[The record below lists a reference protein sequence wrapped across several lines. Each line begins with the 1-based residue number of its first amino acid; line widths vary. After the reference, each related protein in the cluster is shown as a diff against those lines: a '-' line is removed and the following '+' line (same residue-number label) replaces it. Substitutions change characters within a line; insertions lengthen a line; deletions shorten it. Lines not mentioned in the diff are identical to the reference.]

1 MTVWKTQILIRAAL
15 SALLLAAAFDSS
27 DRRALAAQAERPR
40 TVNDDQMPPGPQQ
53 AQANEERRK
62 PTADEQ
68 SALDRAGG
76 GNDRVKAYVKLAEAR
91 LRSAR
96 DAVTRAEYAAAAE
109 QVAAYEALIADAG
122 EFTKSSVP
130 KRDKAHKT
138 LEQALRVQLR
148 LLEGV
153 RRDTSAEY
161 TDPVEQ
167 AIKTASR
174 VRTQALDLL
183 VGNGLFLSSPEE
195 KKSSSESTP
204 E

>member
-1 MTVWKTQILIRAAL
+1 
-15 SALLLAAAFDSS
+15 
-27 DRRALAAQAERPR
+27 
-40 TVNDDQMPPGPQQ
+40 
-53 AQANEERRK
+53 
-62 PTADEQ
+62 
-68 SALDRAGG
+68 
-76 GNDRVKAYVKLAEAR
+76 VKAYVKLAEAR

-96 DAVTRAEYAAAAE
+96 DAVTRGEYAAAAE
-109 QVAAYEALIADAG
+109 QIAAYEALVADAG

-161 TDPVEQ
+161 ADPVEQ

-183 VGNGLFLSSPEE
+183 VGNGMFLSSPEE
-195 KKSSSESTP
+195 KKSSSENTP